1 MKLIKDIINFTEYV
15 YNFYSLDCGIYPI
28 ADKETIDKAIYIYIT
43 DPNTNRIDFD
53 SLDRLKVREIIEIL
67 INL

>member
-1 MKLIKDIINFTEYV
+1 MHIIKDIQNFTNYV
-15 YNFYSLDCGIYPI
+15 FDFYNIENGIFPI
-28 ADKETIDKAIYIYIT
+28 ADKETIDKAIYIYLT